1 LFLLLIHGKRKGEEI
16 FFFSSRKKR
25 LGKGKRKILKYICLI
40 VLWKMGNIL
49 DFEEYGVGWTH
60 NIPKE
65 GIGRAENF
73 HGYWLHI

>member
-1 LFLLLIHGKRKGEEI
+1 
-16 FFFSSRKKR
+16 
-25 LGKGKRKILKYICLI
+25 
-40 VLWKMGNIL
+40 MGNIL

>member
-1 LFLLLIHGKRKGEEI
+1 
-16 FFFSSRKKR
+16 
-25 LGKGKRKILKYICLI
+25 
-40 VLWKMGNIL
+40 MGNIL

-73 HGYWLHI
+73 HGCIYDMMIIKNDM

>member
-1 LFLLLIHGKRKGEEI
+1 MLIHRKRKGEEEYI
-16 FFFSSRKKR
+16 FFFKKKR
-25 LGKGKRKILKYICLI
+25 LGKRRRKILNYIWLI
-40 VLWKMGNIL
+40 VLWKIGNIV

-65 GIGRAENF
+65 GIGRDENF

>member
-1 LFLLLIHGKRKGEEI
+1 
-16 FFFSSRKKR
+16 
-25 LGKGKRKILKYICLI
+25 
-40 VLWKMGNIL
+40 M

-73 HGYWLHI
+73 HGYWLHIYDMMIIKNDM